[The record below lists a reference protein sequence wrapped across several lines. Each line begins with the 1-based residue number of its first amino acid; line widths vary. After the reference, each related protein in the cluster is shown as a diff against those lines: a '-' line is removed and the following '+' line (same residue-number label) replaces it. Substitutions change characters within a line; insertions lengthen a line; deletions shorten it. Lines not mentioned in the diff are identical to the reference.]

1 MMQAT
6 RRVGAFVH
14 LLLALATIALVVGH
28 FWFAGLLARDGDG
41 LIALA
46 VLVIPMPLVGLFA
59 WYQSGWESTYT
70 VPACL
75 YFAGY
80 ALAILVQ
87 LAT

>member
-1 MMQAT
+1 MQ
-6 RRVGAFVH
+6 
-14 LLLALATIALVVGH
+14 LLLVLATVALVVGH
-28 FWFAGLLARDGDG
+28 LWFAGLLARDGDG

-59 WYQSGWESTYT
+59 WYQSGWESTYRL
-70 VPACL
+70 PAGL

-87 LAT
+87 LAR